1 MQLFSNIC
9 CRSLSAF
16 ISDLGR
22 KSPAARDAV
31 FSFDASEEQAPKAA
45 ASARVHPVRAA
56 QNASKARSDSEMSR
70 GASAA
75 QNDGTVDA
83 LYYGTAQKQE
93 VTMRMV
99 KTRLLDPAAA
109 ASAPSAA
116 ADAAAS
122 HVK

>member
-1 MQLFSNIC
+1 
-9 CRSLSAF
+9 
-16 ISDLGR
+16 
-22 KSPAARDAV
+22 
-31 FSFDASEEQAPKAA
+31 
-45 ASARVHPVRAA
+45 
-56 QNASKARSDSEMSR
+56 MSR

-116 ADAAAS
+116 ADAATS